1 MIEEEKEDEIF
12 VSLHISLVSSDES
25 EDEGDAL
32 ATRPLTW
39 RVEEV
44 SDLFKTLDDR
54 WKAAMTPQQK
64 RQSVSRRNGL
74 PSLRSPKL
82 WSSPAVSLGCTIFVD
97 HSAIVLGAVMLLR
110 VSCKRYASCLKSTL
124 FWLYTRTQ

>member
-1 MIEEEKEDEIF
+1 M
-12 VSLHISLVSSDES
+12 
-25 EDEGDAL
+25 
-32 ATRPLTW
+32 
-39 RVEEV
+39 

-124 FWLYTRTQ
+124 SGCTQELNELKDFLLNKVFEVLETESCSYNRINQAHSFCILPFK